1 MTRHLARLCAVLL
14 GITAIIFGLPLQAT
28 ADDNVHSSHEIAS
41 LPCTDVLFI
50 GVRGSGEDGV
60 EGKTIPAVRRRITS
74 AYRGTSTSLYLDYPA
89 VSTHVLTQSDIE
101 GYLLD
106 NAATESEFFSSVAE
120 GVQELDRVLRHV
132 ATSCPKE
139 KIVVVGFSQGAQVV
153 TSTLATSRAAGA
165 ITATLLLGNPSH
177 YPGQHVRE
185 LDGQVDTASF
195 GMQALLEY
203 LREREKELNADS
215 RRGKLSVVMTHVFD
229 LYDGRLQT
237 ADIAASLRQS
247 GTVIPP
253 AYYAKTFSVCA
264 KGDVVCDFAP
274 ALSRILSN
282 SSTPELEINQA
293 RPIHGGYSPEMAP
306 RTFAAIDELL
316 GGQTSVSA
324 SPSRPQVTLS
334 TISVSRVSTPST
346 PRAVAAPG
354 RSAQRESDT
363 ATRPSW
369 ATFILTVAVA
379 AGIGA
384 LLGRAWRKP

>member
-1 MTRHLARLCAVLL
+1 MTRRLAQLCAVML
-14 GITAIIFGLPLQAT
+14 GISAILCGLPRQAS
-28 ADDNVHSSHEIAS
+28 AEDNVYSSHQISS
-41 LPCTDVLFI
+41 LPCTDLLFI

-74 AYRGTSTSLYLDYPA
+74 AYRGTNTSLYLDYPA

-106 NAATESEFFSSVAE
+106 NAPTESEFFSSVAE

-139 KIVVVGFSQGAQVV
+139 KIVVAGFSQGAQVV
-153 TSTLATSRAAGA
+153 TSTLATSSAAGA

-203 LREREKELNADS
+203 LREREKELSADS
-215 RRGKLSVVMTHVFD
+215 RRGKLNVVMTHVFD

-253 AYYAKTFSVCA
+253 AHYAKTFSVCSKA
-264 KGDVVCDFAP
+264 DVVCDFAP

-293 RPIHGGYSPEMAP
+293 RPIHGGYSPEIAP

-316 GGQTSVSA
+316 GGKA
-324 SPSRPQVTLS
+324 SPSSPSSRPHVTLS
-334 TISVSRVSTPST
+334 TISVSRSSSPSA
-346 PRAVAAPG
+346 PRAVAAPV
-354 RSAQRESDT
+354 RSVQRESD
-363 ATRPSW
+363 AITRPSW
-369 ATFILTVAVA
+369 AVFIIAVA
-379 AGIGA
+379 AATGVGA
-384 LLGRAWRKP
+384 LLGRLRRKP